1 MKVDKIPDYNFS
13 RSTNQ
18 PVFTA
23 LKIREPQ
30 LWEKE
35 VLDSFVKDKEV
46 QKIVKSFENIG
57 IDLSAARG
65 DKKFPITSDNIFLS
79 NDSNRV
85 VISNIT
91 VGKDNKSFGYGTV
104 STNIK
109 QYDEPKPLI
118 ANKFFNYLLKKH
130 DTAFDQHVP
139 ESPIH
144 KWVQKI
150 IDINKSAA

>member
-65 DKKFPITSDNIFLS
+65 DKKFPITSDNIFLMIRIGS
-79 NDSNRV
+79 LSQILQSV
-85 VISNIT
+85 
-91 VGKDNKSFGYGTV
+91 
-104 STNIK
+104 
-109 QYDEPKPLI
+109 
-118 ANKFFNYLLKKH
+118 
-130 DTAFDQHVP
+130 
-139 ESPIH
+139 
-144 KWVQKI
+144 KI
-150 IDINKSAA
+150 IKVLAMGL